1 MRICFIDFAPWDYNV
16 VTPTL
21 RPLGGSQSA
30 MCYLAVEL
38 ARLGHSVT
46 VVTGTTKP
54 LGTAMGVECHGPN
67 VPIEQDAFD
76 VVVAL
81 NAPKHGSR
89 LRKLLSPSTRLILW
103 TQHAANQPVMRE
115 GLSDPDQRDVWD
127 GIVCVSEWQ
136 RLSVIDR
143 FGISQSRVHVLRNA
157 IAPAFENM
165 FASHA
170 DLVAAKSG
178 DTLRLAYTSTPYRGL
193 KLLPDIFRPYREM
206 NPDAAL
212 EVYSSMAVYLEDTW
226 QDHYK
231 FGPIYDAVSE
241 TSSAELIGSLSQ
253 PELAK
258 RLRGAHIL
266 AYPNAFPETSCIA
279 VMEALAAGMRVVT
292 SDLGALPETCE
303 GFAKL
308 VPIDIDIDDANASI
322 AVRNGASYT
331 DAFVNA
337 LARSTYTTAGLYDQ
351 VVHMNTHHT
360 WAVRAQQWVDYLNA
374 A

>member
-1 MRICFIDFAPWDYNV
+1 MRICFIDYAPWDYDV
-16 VTPTL
+16 ATPVL

-38 ARLGHSVT
+38 ARAGHTVT
-46 VVTGTTKP
+46 VVTGSTKP
-54 LGTAMGVECHGPN
+54 VSIVMGVECRGQN
-67 VPIEQDAFD
+67 AQIEHDAFD
-76 VVVAL
+76 IVVAL
-81 NAPKHGSR
+81 NAPRHARR
-89 LRKLLSPSTRLILW
+89 LRSLLAPSTRLILW
-103 TQHAANQPVMRE
+103 TQHAANQPVMRD
-115 GLSDPDQRDVWD
+115 GLVEQGAVWD
-127 GIVCVSEWQ
+127 GIVCVSNWQ
-136 RLSVIDR
+136 RSDVIGR
-143 FGISQSRVHVLRNA
+143 FGIDPSRVHVIRNA
-157 IAPAFENM
+157 IAPAFENL

-193 KLLPDIFRPYREM
+193 KLLPDIFRPYHAA

-231 FGPIYDAVSE
+231 FGQIYEAVSA
-241 TSSAELIGSLSQ
+241 TDGAELIGSLSQ
-253 PELAK
+253 PELAQ

-279 VMEALAAGMRVVT
+279 VMEALAAGLRVVT

-303 GFAKL
+303 GFARL
-308 VPIDIDIDDANASI
+308 VPIDIDIDDTNASI
-322 AVRNGASYT
+322 AVRNGSAYT
-331 DAFVNA
+331 DAFVHELMRA
-337 LARSTYTTAGLYDQ
+337 TYTTAGLYDQ

-360 WAVRAQQWVDYLNA
+360 WRVRAKQWVDYLNA